1 MTWFH
6 EAGLHNN
13 RKLEQKST
21 KMECSCFLFSCITHV
36 KSTTSTKHH
45 MIQQKRELCSF
56 FCGLSLNFHFLVK
69 HHFCK
74 GNHLS
79 HVSSVASVMTDCQS
93 EIDQKL
99 FNGLAQNF
107 TLTFACPGDQFCS
120 LAAHPSSPAGKY
132 HLTGLIVDIYGL
144 QVTNP
149 KAAVIVS
156 K

>member
-1 MTWFH
+1 M
-6 EAGLHNN
+6 
-13 RKLEQKST
+13 Q
-21 KMECSCFLFSCITHV
+21 
-36 KSTTSTKHH
+36 
-45 MIQQKRELCSF
+45 F

-74 GNHLS
+74 GNRLS
-79 HVSSVASVMTDCQS
+79 HVSSVASVMTDCQP

-99 FNGLAQNF
+99 FNGLARNF
-107 TLTFACPGDQFCS
+107 TLTFARPGDQFFS
-120 LAAHPSSPAGKY
+120 LAARPSSPAGKY
-132 HLTGLIVDIYGL
+132 HLTGLIVDIYGF

>member
-1 MTWFH
+1 MQLFFIL
-6 EAGLHNN
+6 LHYTCGEFNFY
-13 RKLEQKST
+13 QTSHDST
-21 KMECSCFLFSCITHV
+21 KKGIM
-36 KSTTSTKHH
+36 
-45 MIQQKRELCSF
+45 QF

-74 GNHLS
+74 GNRLS

-99 FNGLAQNF
+99 FNGLARNF